1 MPSGGARPNTG
12 GKRRGAGRKSMAVED
27 NVRAHIK
34 AAMTDADLKAIW
46 SKIVEQARNGS
57 EKHTQILMS
66 YYYGKPKE
74 NEGQPTEMII
84 SVKRTG

>member
-1 MPSGGARPNTG
+1 MAKPKGGARP
-12 GKRRGAGRKSMAVED
+12 GAGRKPNAIED
-27 NVRAHIK
+27 NVKAHIK

-46 SKIVEQARNGS
+46 QKIVEMSKSGS